1 MTKCKV
7 KIIQGLYLP
16 YCCIFVNFFVVL
28 GKISLYIFFFAIR
41 SINIC
46 VFEFFRQTVRWKE
59 RGDKL
64 ERV

>member
-1 MTKCKV
+1 MKKCKA
-7 KIIQGLYLP
+7 KIIQGLNLP

-28 GKISLYIFFFAIR
+28 GKIPLYKTFFGTR
-41 SINIC
+41 SINIK
-46 VFEFFRQTVRWKE
+46 VLEFFRQTVRWKE